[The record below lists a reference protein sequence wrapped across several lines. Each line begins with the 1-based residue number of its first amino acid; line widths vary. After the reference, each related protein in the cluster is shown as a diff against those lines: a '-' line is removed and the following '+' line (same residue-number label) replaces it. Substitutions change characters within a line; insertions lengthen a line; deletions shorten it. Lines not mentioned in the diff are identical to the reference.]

1 MSEAKLKE
9 ERRVKGRHALEE
21 WDTERLKQVALRR
34 QNNI

>member
-9 ERRVKGRHALEE
+9 ERRIKGRNALEE
-21 WDTERLKQVALRR
+21 WEVERQKQIALRR

>member
-9 ERRVKGRHALEE
+9 DRRVKGRHALEE
-21 WDTERLKQVALRR
+21 WETERQKQIALRR